1 MSPPLRWE
9 TDGRDWPHH
18 ATSRFISAGGLTWH
32 VQEMGE
38 GPLTLLLHGTGAA
51 THSWRGLMPLL
62 ARKTRVISVD
72 LPGHGFTRGRPAGG
86 LTLPGMARAVGALL
100 TSMDAVP
107 AQIIGH
113 SAGAA
118 IALRMVAGGV
128 AAERVIGLGP
138 ALMPFPGVFAP
149 LFQTLA
155 RALVLNPLV
164 PRIFAATARGAGDT
178 ERFLIKSTGSKIDA
192 VGLACYAKLIG
203 NSHHCRGALEMMA
216 GWDLPGLQRD
226 LPGIS
231 VPVLLIHGTQDSAVP
246 TSAVEQARKL
256 LPQASLTLLAG
267 LGHLAHEERPDLVAE
282 AIGDFAPF
290 SAPEEAG
297 HESELRVD

>member
-9 TDGRDWPHH
+9 IDGRDWPHR
-18 ATSRFISAGGLTWH
+18 ATSRFVNADGLTWH
-32 VQEMGE
+32 VQEMGPE
-38 GPLTLLLHGTGAA
+38 VAGAPVIVLLHGTGAA

-62 ARKTRVISVD
+62 AREHRVIAMD

-86 LTLPGMARAVGALL
+86 LTLPGMAKAVAALL
-100 TSMDAVP
+100 AVMDVRP

-118 IALRMVAGGV
+118 IALSIVAGGV
-128 AAERVIGLGP
+128 AAEREAAGHEVERVVGLGP

-164 PRIFAATARGAGDT
+164 PRLFAATARGAGDT
-178 ERFLIKSTGSKIDA
+178 ERFLVKSTGSKIDA
-192 VGLACYAKLIG
+192 EGIACYAKLIG

-226 LPGIS
+226 LPRITT
-231 VPVLLIHGTQDSAVP
+231 PVLLIHGEHDSAVP
-246 TSAVEQARKL
+246 TSAIEQAHKL
-256 LPQASLTLLAG
+256 LPNARMTLLAG

-282 AIGDFAPF
+282 SIGSLVPI
-290 SAPEEAG
+290 EA
-297 HESELRVD
+297 